1 MQQEVSH
8 AEIYARL
15 LTVEEKVDRIDG
27 NTQGVVKAFEAAQG
41 AFTVLE
47 WLGKLAKPILFIGA
61 CFTALSLFW
70 DSIKTHK

>member
-1 MQQEVSH
+1 MQQEISH

-15 LTVEEKVDRIDG
+15 LTVEEKVDRIDQT
-27 NTQGVVKAFEAAQG
+27 TQGVVKAFDAAQG

-61 CFTALSLFW
+61 CLTAISVAW
-70 DSIKTHK
+70 DNFKTH